1 MNFIIR
7 EMRAEEYPVLEEFL
21 YQAIFVPEGQ
31 IPPPRSILQNAEL
44 RVYLDDFGT
53 GYADFAIAAESD
65 GRIAGAVWVRD
76 MHDYGHVED
85 GVPSFAISVLPE
97 YRGCGAGSA
106 MMCGMLELLVKR
118 GFDRA
123 SLAVQK
129 ANYALRMY
137 KKLGFE
143 IVDENEEEYIM
154 ICNLNLYN
162 GRNAT

>member
-1 MNFIIR
+1 
-7 EMRAEEYPVLEEFL
+7 
-21 YQAIFVPEGQ
+21 
-31 IPPPRSILQNAEL
+31 
-44 RVYLDDFGT
+44 
-53 GYADFAIAAESD
+53 
-65 GRIAGAVWVRD
+65 
-76 MHDYGHVED
+76 
-85 GVPSFAISVLPE
+85 
-97 YRGCGAGSA
+97 
-106 MMCGMLELLVKR
+106 MMCGMLELLAKR